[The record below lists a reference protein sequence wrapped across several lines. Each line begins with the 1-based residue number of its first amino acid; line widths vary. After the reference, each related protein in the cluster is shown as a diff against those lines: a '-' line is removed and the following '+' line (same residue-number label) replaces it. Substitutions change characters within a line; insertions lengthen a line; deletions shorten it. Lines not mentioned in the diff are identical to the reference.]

1 MQKTYQQKTSEVV
14 RAWHMIDA
22 KGQILGRVATEIAKH
37 LIGKHKPTYTPHID
51 AGDYVV
57 VLNAADIT
65 VTGNKA
71 TQKQYFRHSGYPGA
85 LKGENFE
92 ELLERQ
98 PTKII
103 EKAVYNMLPKNKLR
117 SDRMARLKIYADDQ
131 HKHSSQLGNTSTTP
145 EAE

>member
-14 RAWHMIDA
+14 RAWHLIDA

-37 LIGKHKPTYTPHID
+37 LIGKNKPTYTPHID

-57 VLNAADIT
+57 VVNAADIK
-65 VTGNKA
+65 VTGKKT
-71 TQKQYFRHSGYPGA
+71 TQKQYYRHSGHPGS
-85 LKGENFE
+85 LKSENFE

-98 PTKII
+98 PTKVL

-117 SDRMARLKIYADDQ
+117 SDRMARLKINADDQ
-131 HKHSSQLGNTSTTP
+131 HKHSSQLGKTTP
-145 EAE
+145 APEAA